1 MTVIKIAKIYPK
13 FFECIKKYS
22 LSVFKKDLAAGLTVG
37 IVAVPLASAFA
48 IASGLPPER
57 GFFTAIVAGF
67 FISFLGG
74 SRFQIGGPTGAFVV
88 IVYGIAAKYDY
99 AGLALATIM
108 AGIILILFAYTRLGS
123 YIKFIPYPVVLGF
136 TAGIAVI
143 LFTTEIKDLLG
154 LDMGNVPA
162 DFAEK
167 FTAYRQAITSVD
179 SVNFWALGTGIATIG
194 IIMTVRKTL
203 KKIPSHVFAIVLVTV
218 VVAVFNIPIETI
230 YTRFGELPRTI
241 PTPALPAFS
250 LETLKAIFPSALT
263 IAILAA
269 IESLLSAVV
278 ADGMTTDRHD
288 SDTELF
294 GQGIGNLASA
304 FFGGL
309 PATGAIARTVTNIKA
324 GAKTPVAGMIHAV
337 TLLVFILFF
346 AKAIEIIPMAAIAGM
361 LAVISWDMF
370 DPRRLVKFSRQSRS
384 DMFVMVTALLLTVIV
399 DITVAVEVGVVM
411 AALLF
416 IKRMSDVTTLNIVTS
431 SGVDLDDLRFKDV
444 PEGISIYEI
453 NGPFFFGAANNLI
466 HTMES
471 IAEVSGIIILRMR
484 SVPVMDTTGLNALET
499 FSVTCAR
506 HKATL
511 ILSGVQPE
519 PFKLIK
525 SSGLLKTLGEKNV
538 TNHIDKALARAR
550 ELLNADALKTEP
562 SI

>member
-1 MTVIKIAKIYPK
+1 MAVIKFAKIYPK
-13 FFECIKKYS
+13 FFECIKTYS
-22 LSVFKKDLAAGLTVG
+22 FSIFKRDLAAGVTVG

-48 IASGLPPER
+48 IASGLEPER

-88 IVYGIAAKYDY
+88 IVYGIAAKYGY
-99 AGLALATIM
+99 SGLALATITS
-108 AGIILILFAYTRLGS
+108 GVILILFAYTRLGS

-143 LFTTEIKDLLG
+143 LFTTELKDLFG
-154 LDMGNVPA
+154 LDMGSVPA

-167 FTAYRQAITSVD
+167 FTAYRGAVTSIH
-179 SVNFWALGTGIATIG
+179 SINFWALGVGGFTIA
-194 IIMTVRKTL
+194 IIMAVRKTL
-203 KKIPSHVFAIVLVTV
+203 KKIPSHVFAIVTVTAI
-218 VVAVFNIPIETI
+218 VAIFDIPVQTI
-230 YTRFGELPRTI
+230 YSHFGELPRSL
-241 PTPALPAFS
+241 PAPALPSFS
-250 LETLKAIFPSALT
+250 FETMKAVFPSALT

-294 GQGIGNLASA
+294 GQGVGNIASA
-304 FFGGL
+304 IFGGI

-324 GAKTPVAGMIHAV
+324 GGKTPVAGMIHAI

-346 AKAIEIIPMAAIAGM
+346 AKAAEMIPMAAIAGM

-384 DMFVMVTALLLTVIV
+384 DMFVMLTALLLTVIV

-416 IKRMSDVTTLNIVTS
+416 IKRMSDVTTLDIVTAS
-431 SGVDLDDLRFKDV
+431 AVNTDDLRFKDV
-444 PEGISIYEI
+444 PDGVSIYEI

-471 IAEVSGIIILRMR
+471 IAGISGIIILRMR

-499 FSVTCAR
+499 FSATCFR
-506 HKATL
+506 NKATL

-519 PFKLIK
+519 PFRLIK

-538 TNHIDKALARAR
+538 TDHIDKALARAK
-550 ELLNADALKTEP
+550 ELVGER
-562 SI
+562 

>member
-1 MTVIKIAKIYPK
+1 
-13 FFECIKKYS
+13 
-22 LSVFKKDLAAGLTVG
+22 
-37 IVAVPLASAFA
+37 
-48 IASGLPPER
+48 
-57 GFFTAIVAGF
+57 
-67 FISFLGG
+67 
-74 SRFQIGGPTGAFVV
+74 
-88 IVYGIAAKYDY
+88 
-99 AGLALATIM
+99 M

-136 TAGIAVI
+136 TAGIAVV

-162 DFAEK
+162 DFADK
-167 FTAYRQAITSVD
+167 FTAYREALTSAG
-179 SVNFWALGTGIATIG
+179 SVNFWALGTGIATAG

-230 YTRFGELPRTI
+230 YTRFGEIPRTI

-250 LETLKAIFPSALT
+250 LETAKAIFPSALT

-294 GQGIGNLASA
+294 GQGVGNLASA
-304 FFGGL
+304 FFGGI

-337 TLLVFILFF
+337 TLLIFILFF

-361 LAVISWDMF
+361 LTVIAWDMF
-370 DPRRLVKFSRQSRS
+370 DPRRLIKFSRQSRS
-384 DMFVMVTALLLTVIV
+384 DMFVMVTVLLLTVIV

-416 IKRMSDVTTLNIVTS
+416 IKRMSDVTTLDIVTS
-431 SGVDLDDLRFKDV
+431 SGADPDDLRFKDV

-499 FSVTCAR
+499 FSATCAR
-506 HKATL
+506 NRATL

-525 SSGLLKTLGEKNV
+525 SSGLLKTLGERNV

-550 ELLNADALKTEP
+550 ELLNADVLKTE
-562 SI
+562 SAI

>member
-1 MTVIKIAKIYPK
+1 MAVIKFAKIYPK
-13 FFECIKKYS
+13 FFECIKTYS
-22 LSVFKKDLAAGLTVG
+22 FSIFKKDLVAGLTVG

-48 IASGLPPER
+48 IASGLEPER

-88 IVYGIAAKYDY
+88 IVYAIAAKYGY
-99 AGLALATIM
+99 QGLSLATII
-108 AGIILILFAYTRLGS
+108 AGVILILFAYTRLGS

-143 LFTTEIKDLLG
+143 LFTTELKDILG
-154 LDMGNVPA
+154 LNMGSVPA

-167 FTAYRQAITSVD
+167 FAAYRAAVTSVH
-179 SVNFWALGTGIATIG
+179 SVNFWSVGVGLATIA

-203 KKIPSHVFAIVLVTV
+203 KKIPSHIFAIVLVTLA
-218 VVAVFNIPIETI
+218 VAIFNIPVPTI
-230 YTRFGELPRTI
+230 YSHFGELPRSL
-241 PTPALPAFS
+241 PTPVLPEFS
-250 LETLKAIFPSALT
+250 FDMAKAVFPSAVT

-269 IESLLSAVV
+269 IESLLSTVV
-278 ADGMTTDRHD
+278 ADGMTTDRHN

-294 GQGIGNLASA
+294 GQGIGNIVSA
-304 FFGGL
+304 IFGGM

-324 GAKTPVAGMIHAV
+324 GGETPVAGMIHAI
-337 TLLVFILFF
+337 TILVFIIFF
-346 AKAIEIIPMAAIAGM
+346 AKAAEMIPMAAIAGM
-361 LAVISWDMF
+361 LSVISWDMF
-370 DPRRLVKFSRQSRS
+370 DPRRLIKFSRQSRS
-384 DMFVMVTALLLTVIV
+384 DMFVMVIVLLLTVIV

-416 IKRMSDVTTLNIVTS
+416 IKRMSDVTTLDLVTGT
-431 SGVDLDDLRFKDV
+431 GVNTDDLRFKDV
-444 PEGISIYEI
+444 PDGVNVYEI

-471 IAEVSGIIILRMR
+471 VADVSGIIILRMR

-499 FSVTCAR
+499 FAATCLR
-506 HKATL
+506 NRATL

-525 SSGLLKTLGEKNV
+525 ASGLINLLGEKNV
-538 TNHIDKALARAR
+538 TNHIDKALARAQELASER
-550 ELLNADALKTEP
+550 EAAKQQQ
-562 SI
+562 

>member
-1 MTVIKIAKIYPK
+1 MAVIKIAKIYPK

-22 LSVFKKDLAAGLTVG
+22 FSVFKKDLAAGLTVG

-162 DFAEK
+162 DFSEK
-167 FTAYRQAITSVD
+167 FKAYRQAISSVD

-370 DPRRLVKFSRQSRS
+370 DPRRLIKFSRQSRS
-384 DMFVMVTALLLTVIV
+384 DMFVMLTALLLTVIV

-416 IKRMSDVTTLNIVTS
+416 IKRMSDVTTLDIVTS

-550 ELLNADALKTEP
+550 ELLNADTLKTEP
-562 SI
+562 SN